1 MLQHSKS
8 CARVPSGAV
17 QCANE
22 LSEPAAAAAAALAG
36 CGSRS
41 DHRGPAA
48 CSCRL
53 AAIAQGAAHTEHR
66 GQHIRSTG
74 GSTYGAQG
82 STPAETSK
90 LLTSRIMSTGVSAVA
105 TTGPAGEAWHCCLSC
120 VRELPRLQTNA

>member
-22 LSEPAAAAAAALAG
+22 LSDPAAAVLLLPWLAADHDLITGAQQPAAANWQPVAQG
-36 CGSRS
+36 
-41 DHRGPAA
+41 
-48 CSCRL
+48 

-66 GQHIRSTG
+66 G
-74 GSTYGAQG
+74 
-82 STPAETSK
+82 STPADTSK

-105 TTGPAGEAWHCCLSC
+105 TIGLARRGTAG
-120 VRELPRLQTNA
+120 